1 MKRNVI
7 RVFAWAVLSCATML
21 ATEWTGWLTDQ
32 KCATSGSFIGD
43 QHKRCVSS
51 GQAVVFVNESDKKVY
66 RVENAEKVKD
76 MVGQKVKLSG
86 SQQGD
91 AIRAEMATRI
101 DDD

>member
-1 MKRNVI
+1 MI
-7 RVFAWAVLSCATML
+7 RVFALTVLSCATVL
-21 ATEWTGWLTDQ
+21 ATEWTGWLTDE
-32 KCATSGSFIGD
+32 KCATSGDFIGE

-86 SQQGD
+86 TQQGD
-91 AIRAEMATRI
+91 AIRAEVATKI
-101 DDD
+101 GDD